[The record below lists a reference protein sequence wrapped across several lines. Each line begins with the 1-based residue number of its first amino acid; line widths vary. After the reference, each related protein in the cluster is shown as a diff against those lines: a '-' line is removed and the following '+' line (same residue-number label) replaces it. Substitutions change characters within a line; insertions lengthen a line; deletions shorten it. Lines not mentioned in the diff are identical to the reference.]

1 MATGAG
7 VAMAVAMVAMGA
19 AEEGGAVV
27 AAKAQVA
34 SARGAVA
41 RSAEAVAAG
50 SARATVEVGTSAG

>member
-1 MATGAG
+1 
-7 VAMAVAMVAMGA
+7 MAVAMVAMGA